1 MGTKCSGCGAT
12 FFPTR
17 YICPHCLSDE
27 GVEKVRLGNSGRLY
41 ISTTIY
47 VSSKEFK
54 PPYIFGYVILEP
66 EEIRI
71 PTLITGVED
80 PTMLKPGTRMEMVIE
95 KLRDNDEKAEIVTYK
110 FRPLAR

>member
-1 MGTKCSGCGAT
+1 MSS
-12 FFPTR
+12 
-17 YICPHCLSDE
+17 LSHRRGRRE
-27 GVEKVRLGNSGRLY
+27 GRLGNSGRLY

-47 VSSKEFK
+47 VSGKGFK

-95 KLRDNDEKAEIVTYK
+95 KLRDDGEKAEIVTYK
-110 FRPLAR
+110 FRPLVR